1 MSPDADVSNVT
12 LSPPSFHTVRST
24 SPLVPHTTLSPSSIV
39 PQTTLSHSWTAG
51 SQSSAVVPQTTSA
64 QSAPSQSVPHTTLSS
79 SSATVPQTT
88 LSHCSSAGSHE
99 GSSLVPH
106 TTLSHCSAAGS
117 QTTPPFVPQ
126 TTLSHSSSQSVPH
139 TTLSPW
145 SSAAPQVTL
154 SFHAFDLGSIAP
166 WLTRWLPQMIFLLQY
181 ASAGYGKPLVATR
194 KYCVRSTAPLVFR
207 NPAPSVSALYPGYT
221 CAVYCRIAF
230 TRFGV
235 SVGFACSINATLPA
249 TTGAD
254 MLVPVRLR

>member
-88 LSHCSSAGSHE
+88 LSH
-99 GSSLVPH
+99 
-106 TTLSHCSAAGS
+106 
-117 QTTPPFVPQ
+117 
-126 TTLSHSSSQSVPH
+126 SSSQSVPH

-154 SFHAFDLGSIAP
+154 SFHAFDFGSIAP